1 MSWVKINYCFIFR
14 PEEIWSSV
22 SDINHDIGSWLR
34 EKGFEVEAV
43 DKKDGEDEITVIIS
57 KKQMIEPPPQPKSI
71 NKQVADLAKNRG
83 YDGRFKK

>member
-14 PEEIWSSV
+14 PEETWPSIT
-22 SDINHDIGSWLR
+22 DINHDIGSWLKER
-34 EKGFEVEAV
+34 GFEAEMV
-43 DKKDGEDEITVIIS
+43 DKKDDEDEITVIIG
-57 KKQMIEPPPQPKSI
+57 KKQMIEPPSPPKSV